1 MRRHHASPCITMH
14 LHSLVS
20 ATTSPTDHLEPP
32 VERQGRGVVRS
43 HGTCFAL
50 HNQTQNR
57 HGHGTIFWQLF
68 VSPFSLLNTPP
79 VSSSLFLLP
88 DPVKPLYAT
97 CQYPRIKYCASSIL
111 RRPLPA
117 FIFRFARAQVWTSRR
132 RKIKVQLDLWFREA
146 RNRPLGIG
154 VLIKY
159 LYGLAKTDLNQNTY
173 IYNKKKGKK
182 SNKKPH
188 DMSEL

>member
-1 MRRHHASPCITMH
+1 MTWEQDKCEASPYITMH

-57 HGHGTIFWQLF
+57 PGHGTIWQLF
-68 VSPFSLLNTPP
+68 VSLFSLLNTPP

-97 CQYPRIKYCASSIL
+97 CQYPRIKYCASSIF
-111 RRPLPA
+111 RRPLLA
-117 FIFRFARAQVWTSRR
+117 FILVSLAPQFGRQEGARSKSSLIFGSGRR
-132 RKIKVQLDLWFREA
+132 V
-146 RNRPLGIG
+146 
-154 VLIKY
+154 
-159 LYGLAKTDLNQNTY
+159 TDHWGSAY
-173 IYNKKKGKK
+173 
-182 SNKKPH
+182 
-188 DMSEL
+188 